1 MNQKTLSLN
10 DRTILSMINTE
21 SSVLDLGCGD
31 GTLLEHLIS
40 EKKCRCHG
48 IEIDE
53 QAIYKCVAKGLN
65 VIHQDIDSGLG
76 EYNDKSFNY
85 VILNQSIQQ
94 IKNFESVLID
104 SLRVGE
110 KVIVSFPNFAFYK
123 SRFQLFFNGRTPI
136 TKSLPYRWYQSPN
149 IHFFTIYDFIDFC
162 REKNIIINN
171 RFFINN
177 ERPVRF
183 LPNFFCQIAVFM
195 ISIN

>member
-136 TKSLPYRWYQSPN
+136 TESLPYRWYQSPN

>member
-85 VILNQSIQQ
+85 VILNKSIQQ

-136 TKSLPYRWYQSPN
+136 TESLPYRWYQSPN